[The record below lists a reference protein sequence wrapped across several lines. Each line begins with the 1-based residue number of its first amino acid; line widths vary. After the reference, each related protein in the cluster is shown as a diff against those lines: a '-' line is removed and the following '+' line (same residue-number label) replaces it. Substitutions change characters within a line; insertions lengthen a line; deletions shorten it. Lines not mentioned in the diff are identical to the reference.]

1 MLGVVN
7 TECCYA
13 ECHGVNFFSSLL
25 LQPSKLGRLQ
35 PNIGST
41 AMIGH
46 STYTRRSAK
55 VPLGLA
61 WAKDAKKMIQGY
73 SSTWENPNTLAY
85 FFKII

>member
-13 ECHGVNFFSSLL
+13 ECHGANFSSSLL

-41 AMIGH
+41 AMIG
-46 STYTRRSAK
+46 RC
-55 VPLGLA
+55 
-61 WAKDAKKMIQGY
+61 KKKLIQGY
-73 SSTWENPNTLAY
+73 RSTWENPNTLAY
-85 FFKII
+85 FINII